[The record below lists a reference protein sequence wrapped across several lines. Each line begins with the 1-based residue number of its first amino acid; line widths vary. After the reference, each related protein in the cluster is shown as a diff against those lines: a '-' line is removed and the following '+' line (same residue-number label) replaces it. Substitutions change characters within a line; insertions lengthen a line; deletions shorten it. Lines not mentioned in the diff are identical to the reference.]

1 MTQAMPSTL
10 WRTPLQQLVVSW
22 SSSSSSSLLPFSWW
36 DIERIKSVTLLY
48 FLKSRR
54 LLWWSRLVTW
64 IQLTNFLTKQ
74 LRVDCCYGN
83 CLVYMQCTLLYVQPS
98 QTSFLLLIKLKP
110 FKPYSV
116 LLVLHTVLK
125 RVSVHWCTGSVLA
138 ERVGLQGAVYM
149 AAARLGC

>member
-1 MTQAMPSTL
+1 MLSTL
-10 WRTPLQQLVVSW
+10 WHTLLQQLVVSW
-22 SSSSSSSLLPFSWW
+22 SSSSSSSSLPFSWW

-116 LLVLHTVLK
+116 LLVISYCTLCWK
-125 RVSVHWCTGSVLA
+125 RVSARWCTGSVLA
-138 ERVGLQGAVYM
+138 ERVGLQGAVHM